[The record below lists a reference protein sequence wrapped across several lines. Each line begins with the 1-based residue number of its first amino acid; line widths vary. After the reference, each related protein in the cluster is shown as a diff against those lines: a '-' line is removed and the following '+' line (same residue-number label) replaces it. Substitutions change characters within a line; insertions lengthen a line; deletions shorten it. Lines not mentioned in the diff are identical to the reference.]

1 LVKRQENEDDYL
13 FKYIVNGQRFTQLNN
28 FSLISVSQIKKTHI
42 IHVTII
48 CLTNRQNSSLSGSS
62 SSISSNCSNDSLI
75 ENKKTTT

>member
-13 FKYIVNGQRFTQLNN
+13 IKYIVNGQRFTQSLD
-28 FSLISVSQIKKTHI
+28 FRLISVSQIKETQI

-48 CLTNRQNSSLSGSS
+48 CLINRQNYSLSGSS
-62 SSISSNCSNDSLI
+62 SSISSNCSNDSSI